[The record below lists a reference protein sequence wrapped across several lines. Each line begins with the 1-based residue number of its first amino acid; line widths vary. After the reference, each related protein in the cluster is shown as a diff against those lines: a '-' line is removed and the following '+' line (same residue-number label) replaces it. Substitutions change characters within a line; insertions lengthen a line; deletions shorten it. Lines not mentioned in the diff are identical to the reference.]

1 MHVLPCCFGF
11 VMGYILECYNA
22 YLDMPSGDLCGV
34 TPPPFVVKRVVPIKA
49 ARKETPPMR
58 REIRAETTL

>member
-1 MHVLPCCFGF
+1 
-11 VMGYILECYNA
+11 MGHILERYNA
-22 YLDMPSGDLCGV
+22 YLDMPSGELCGV

-58 REIRAETTL
+58 REIRTETT